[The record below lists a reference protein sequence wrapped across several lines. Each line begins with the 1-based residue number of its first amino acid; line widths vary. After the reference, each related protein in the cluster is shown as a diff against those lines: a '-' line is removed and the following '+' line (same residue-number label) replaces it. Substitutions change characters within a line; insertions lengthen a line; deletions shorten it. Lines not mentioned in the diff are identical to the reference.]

1 MHTKS
6 HEELQLF
13 VETNPNYSL
22 DSGGKASALTSNTK
36 SGNYKAL
43 SFPFVSNAS
52 PAEGAAACGGN
63 IRKITGFR
71 KSRQRGS
78 GLDGDNRPERYSQT
92 GRRRGA
98 DKKNGNLIRMMDV
111 KKRLQKGVHAT
122 HERRE
127 RDAKSYLNLSKLS
140 GDFSIFLQRRCPKV

>member
-1 MHTKS
+1 MRSTTVTS
-6 HEELQLF
+6 PNTCCGPAPPPSSPSPNNGRVSLF

-22 DSGGKASALTSNTK
+22 DRGGKASALTSNTK

-52 PAEGAAACGGN
+52 PAEGAAARGGN

-78 GLDGDNRPERYSQT
+78 GLDGDNRPERHSQT
-92 GRRRGA
+92 GRRTGA
-98 DKKNGNLIRMMDV
+98 DKKWKPDKNDGCQETTAEGRA
-111 KKRLQKGVHAT
+111 RHARG
-122 HERRE
+122 ERE
-127 RDAKSYLNLSKLS
+127 RCKEL
-140 GDFSIFLQRRCPKV
+140 I

>member
-6 HEELQLF
+6 HEEHQLF

-52 PAEGAAACGGN
+52 PAEGAAARGGN

-71 KSRQRGS
+71 KRRQRGS

-92 GRRRGA
+92 GRRRGV
-98 DKKNGNLIRMMDV
+98 DKKWKPDKNDGCQETTAEGHAR
-111 KKRLQKGVHAT
+111 AT
-122 HERRE
+122 HESRE
-127 RDAKSYLNLSKLS
+127 RERCKELS
-140 GDFSIFLQRRCPKV
+140 